1 MGFLD
6 NSSITVDAILTK
18 IGRKRISDGSF
29 RVSKF
34 SLSDEE
40 IDYTLYD
47 VTHPNGTDSYGT
59 VIENMN
65 LLEAQANRTGFN
77 SHLINQTIAGAH
89 AWTTITTF
97 GTERYDI
104 GNDFASHTFTA
115 PAAGKYYLSFR
126 LTFANISGTFLKLR
140 LQPLANDLAS
150 NGTDGGDGNDHKT
163 LGYSYILDM
172 TSGQT
177 AYPQVY
183 SSATTVQVINNNG
196 SYFCGM
202 RIA

>member
-77 SHLINQTIAGAH
+77 SHLINQTIAGAKIKL
-89 AWTTITTF
+89 ASLNYPNLENGDNVEYSCTGTVISGLSTSNVYKITVIDSDKFKLSASGTISAITSTN
-97 GTERYDI
+97 YDRKI
-104 GNDFASHTFTA
+104 YVN
-115 PAAGKYYLSFR
+115 LINSFR
-126 LTFANISGTFLKLR
+126 YQF
-140 LQPLANDLAS
+140 
-150 NGTDGGDGNDHKT
+150 
-163 LGYSYILDM
+163 
-172 TSGQT
+172 
-177 AYPQVY
+177 
-183 SSATTVQVINNNG
+183 
-196 SYFCGM
+196 
-202 RIA
+202 